1 MATVQWMIMKHHKKA
16 DGTYNPKIQIIHNRT
31 KAYLPTGVFTD
42 LVRFKKGV
50 NTGLIT
56 DSSIEDSL
64 NDKVKKIRSI
74 LNEKEEVISCLDT
87 AKEVKDYILKLMDA
101 GSEIDFLKFANEFKD
116 TIRNESTKA
125 YNVTRINALTEY
137 IVEKTGKKSLPI
149 SKITHKFLKDYEN
162 WLRTTNRKSKKAN
175 ETKSGL
181 SENSINSYM
190 GAISIIFNAAKK
202 KYNDY
207 DTGDMLIKND
217 PFKVYS
223 PPKLEATKKRAVEK
237 DVILKIFDFHSE
249 KEVPQMTRDL
259 FLISFFLCGMNLADI
274 YDCGPFTD
282 RVDYIRKKTR
292 DHKKE
297 KPYLSLLIHPKAK
310 ELIDKYRDKEGKR
323 GFCFYQMYSNM
334 LAFHQ
339 AVRRGIDVLRK
350 ELDIPDLTYYVARHS
365 FATIARNK
373 CGVSKDDVSLCLTH
387 ESGKRITDTYI
398 DIDFT
403 IVDNVINKVID
414 YVFGGKK
421 RELK

>member
-1 MATVQWMIMKHHKKA
+1 MATVQWIVFKHHKKS
-16 DGTYNPKIQIIHNRT
+16 DGTYNPKLQIIH
-31 KAYLPTGVFTD
+31 KSLSAYISSGINTEF
-42 LVRFKKGV
+42 VRFRKGHSS
-50 NTGLIT
+50 GSIT

-64 NDKVKKIRSI
+64 NDKVKRIRAI
-74 LNEKEEVISCLDT
+74 LNEKEDIVSGMDT
-87 AKEVKDYILKLMDA
+87 AKEVKDYILRILEA
-101 GSEIDFLKFANEFKD
+101 GSEIDFLKFANEYKD
-116 TIRNESTKA
+116 TIKNKSTQA
-125 YNVTRINALTEY
+125 YNETRINALTEY
-137 IVEKTGKKSLPI
+137 VIEKTGKPILPI
-149 SKITHKFLKDYEN
+149 SKITYKFLKDYEN

-175 ETKSGL
+175 DAKSGL

-190 GAISIIFNAAKK
+190 GAISTIFNAAKK

-237 DVILKIFDFHSE
+237 EIIRKIYDYHSD

-259 FLISFFLCGMNLADI
+259 FLLSFFLCGMNLADV
-274 YDCGPFTD
+274 YDCKPFAD
-282 RVDYIRKKTR
+282 RVEYTRKKTR

-297 KPYLSLLIHPKAK
+297 KPYLSLVIHPMVKD
-310 ELIDKYRDKEGKR
+310 LIDKYRDKEGKR

-334 LAFHQ
+334 PAFHQ

-350 ELDIPDLTYYVARHS
+350 ELGIPDLTYYVARHS

-373 CGVSKDDVSLCLTH
+373 CGISKDDVSLCLTH
-387 ESGKRITDTYI
+387 ESGNSTTDTYI

-403 IVDNVINKVID
+403 IVDNVINKVIE
-414 YVFGGKK
+414 YVFKED
-421 RELK
+421 RE

>member
-1 MATVQWMIMKHHKKA
+1 MATVQWVVFKHHKKS
-16 DGTYNPKIQIIHNRT
+16 DGTYNPKIQIVH
-31 KAYLPTGVFTD
+31 KSLSAYIAT
-42 LVRFKKGV
+42 GV
-50 NTGLIT
+50 NTEFVRFRKGMSSGTIT

-64 NDKVKKIRSI
+64 NTKVKNIRAI
-74 LNEKEEVISCLDT
+74 LNEKSEIISGMDT
-87 AKEVKDYILKLMDA
+87 AKEVKDYILRMLEA
-101 GSEIDFLKFANEFKD
+101 GKEIDFLKFANEYKD
-116 TIRNESTKA
+116 SIKNESTKA
-125 YNVTRINALTEY
+125 YNNTRIRALTEY
-137 IVEKTGKKSLPI
+137 VIEKTGRASLPI
-149 SKITHKFLKDYEN
+149 SKVSYKFLKDYEN

-175 ETKSGL
+175 DAKSGIN
-181 SENSINSYM
+181 ENSINSYM
-190 GAISIIFNAAKK
+190 GALSIIFNAAKK

-249 KEVPQMTRDL
+249 KEVPEMTRDL

-274 YDCGPFTD
+274 YDCDPFTN
-282 RVDYIRKKTR
+282 RVDYTRKKTR

-323 GFCFYQMYSNM
+323 GFCFYQKYANM
-334 LAFHQ
+334 PAFHQ

-350 ELDIPDLTYYVARHS
+350 ELDIPNLTYYVARHS

-387 ESGKRITDTYI
+387 ESGNSITDTYI
-398 DIDFT
+398 DIDFS
-403 IVDNVINKVID
+403 IVDNVINKVVD
-414 YVFGGKK
+414 YVFEDK
-421 RELK
+421 